1 MIENIIESLAIS
13 IISGGAAY
21 IYGRYRSGKA
31 LKRGVQALLRYDMLT
46 VYKVFS
52 RRGCTINEKQT
63 FSNMYECYHAL
74 GKNGVMTA
82 VYNKVMDMKEVE
94 DDEK

>member
-1 MIENIIESLAIS
+1 
-13 IISGGAAY
+13 
-21 IYGRYRSGKA
+21 
-31 LKRGVQALLRYDMLT
+31 MLT

-74 GKNGVMTA
+74 GKNGVMTS